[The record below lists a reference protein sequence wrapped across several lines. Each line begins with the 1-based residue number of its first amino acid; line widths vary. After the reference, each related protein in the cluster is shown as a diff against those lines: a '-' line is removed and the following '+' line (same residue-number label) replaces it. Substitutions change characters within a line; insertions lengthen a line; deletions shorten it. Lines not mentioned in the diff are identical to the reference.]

1 MNKRV
6 FDGKVK
12 DITLMRSLKK
22 QHLTILAMNLRE
34 EVTHLEG
41 LVYRYQNVSKSASDA
56 VIHSCA
62 EAVAKIMSI
71 VDAVDQREDV

>member
-12 DITLMRSLKK
+12 DITVMRRLDKE
-22 QHLTILAMNLRE
+22 HLSILAMNLRE
-34 EVTHLEG
+34 EVNNLEG

-62 EAVAKIMSI
+62 EAVAKIMAI
-71 VDAVDQREDV
+71 VDGVSKEG

>member
-12 DITLMRSLKK
+12 DIIFLRRLDKE
-22 QHLTILAMNLRE
+22 HLSILAMNLRE
-34 EVTHLEG
+34 EVNNLEG

-62 EAVAKIMSI
+62 EAVAKIMAI
-71 VDAVDQREDV
+71 AERVEQKEDV